1 MIDFNLS
8 SLEGKELAHIQNA
21 MLKGE
26 ICGDRAFA
34 RKSEA
39 ILNLLHDG
47 AACKLTTS
55 CTSALE
61 AAALAL
67 GIDRHSEVIV
77 PSYTFVSTASA
88 FAIRGATIR
97 FADIRKD
104 TLNIDET
111 KIESLINERTRAIVP
126 VHYAGVG
133 CEMDAIMAIAE
144 KHNLHIVED
153 NAHGLFGLYKG
164 KPLGTFGSLS
174 TLSFH
179 ETKNITCGE
188 GGAIVVNDTSLVEKI
203 EIIRE
208 KGTNR
213 SQFFRGQVDK
223 YSWHSLGSS
232 YVMSDVLAAFL
243 YGQLEQWQNIQAGR
257 KQVWDYYQQNLEDWA
272 LDSGI
277 ELPFIPQHC
286 EQTYHMF
293 YLLMPSLED
302 RTVFMQHMR
311 SSGVHTVFHYLP
323 LEKSTYARSQ
333 GWDKDECPVSNDISD
348 RLVRLPL
355 YTSLSQ
361 AELDTIVDAA
371 ISWRH

>member
-1 MIDFNLS
+1 MIDFNIS
-8 SLEGKELAHIQNA
+8 SLEGSELAHIKDA
-21 MLKGE
+21 MMKGE

-34 RKSEA
+34 QKSEA
-39 ILNLLHDG
+39 ILSNLHNG
-47 AACKLTTS
+47 STCKLTTS

-88 FAIRGATIR
+88 FAMRGATIR

-111 KIESLINERTRAIVP
+111 KLESLINERTRAIVP

-144 KHNLHIVED
+144 KHNLYVVED
-153 NAHGLFGLYKG
+153 NAHGLFGSYKG

-243 YGQLEQWQNIQAGR
+243 YGQLEQWQKIQAGR
-257 KQVWDYYQQNLEDWA
+257 KQVWEYYQQNLQDWA
-272 LDSGI
+272 LESGI
-277 ELPFIPQHC
+277 GLPFIPQHC

-302 RTVFMQHMR
+302 RTNFMQHMG

-333 GWDKDECPVSNDISD
+333 GWDKDECPVSDDISD

-361 AELDTIVDAA
+361 GELDTIVDAA
-371 ISWRH
+371 TSWRH